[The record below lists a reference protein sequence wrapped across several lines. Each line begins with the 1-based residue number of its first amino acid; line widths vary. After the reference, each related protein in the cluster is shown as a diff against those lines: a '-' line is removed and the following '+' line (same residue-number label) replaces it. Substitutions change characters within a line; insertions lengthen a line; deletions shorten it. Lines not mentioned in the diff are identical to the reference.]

1 MTSNDRVNEEF
12 GYDSKS
18 LDHYFAD
25 LHIHI
30 GSAGGKAV
38 KITASRRLDLNTVIF
53 EDAPRKGLDIVG
65 VVDAGSTL
73 VAAEIGEMISAGKL
87 KELEQGGLLASNDV
101 LLVPACEVE
110 SREGVH
116 LISYLPNLDAIKQWQ
131 KYFRSRVH
139 NLQLSTQR
147 VDAGFLDIMD
157 LSRELGG
164 IFCPAHAFTPH
175 KGIYGMWTD
184 KLVNTIGSQVDRV
197 QALEIGLSADTE
209 MADRL
214 QETGRFT
221 CLSNSDAHSSANVGR
236 EYNLLQIRAKNF
248 EEVQWCIEK
257 MDGRRVLAN
266 YGLHPRLGK
275 YHRTSCPL
283 CGRIST
289 EEPPVFSCPD
299 CGNSKVIM
307 GVYDRITAIQDYD
320 QAHHPPERPPY
331 YYRIPLQNL
340 PGIGPKLYNALLQN
354 FPNEIEVMEQTPL
367 EDIARIAGKKAA
379 AAIRRMR
386 CGELSITPGGGG
398 KYGKVIINNESE

>member
-1 MTSNDRVNEEF
+1 MNADNLATGDNEAPWTKV
-12 GYDSKS
+12 Y
-18 LDHYFAD
+18 AD

-65 VVDAGSTL
+65 IVDAGSTL

-87 KELEQGGLLASNDV
+87 KELDQGGLLASNDV

-116 LISYLPNLDAIKQWQ
+116 LISYLPDLDAIKQWQ
-131 KYFRSRVH
+131 KYLRPRVH
-139 NLQLSTQR
+139 NMQLSTQR
-147 VDAGFLDIMD
+147 VDAGFLDIMN

-184 KLVNTIGSQVDRV
+184 KLVHVIGSQVDRV

-214 QETGRFT
+214 QETGKFT
-221 CLSNSDAHSSANVGR
+221 CLSNSDAHSSANIGR
-236 EYNLLQIRAKNF
+236 EYNLLQIQAKNF

-257 MDGRRVLAN
+257 MYGRRVLAN

-289 EEPPVFSCPD
+289 EAPPVFSCPD
-299 CGNSKVIM
+299 CGNTKIIM

-320 QAHHPPERPPY
+320 QGHHPPGRTPY
-331 YYRIPLQNL
+331 YYRIPLKDL
-340 PGIGPKLYNALLQN
+340 PGIGPKTYKALLQN
-354 FPNEIEVMEQTPL
+354 FFNEIEVMEQTPL

-379 AAIRRMR
+379 AAIRHMR

-398 KYGKVIINNESE
+398 KYGKVKINNA